1 MKNTENYDDKNEE
14 NNWNL
19 EEIEKDELKQFD
31 IQLKQYAH
39 HHKMYKRILAVKMV
53 KSGETRIKV
62 AEYLNV
68 NRQTVG
74 RWVRIYDES
83 GFEGLEPDY
92 SNCGAECKLTDE
104 QLAEIQKIIT
114 NPKEHYD
121 IKRTRK
127 LIKDK
132 YGIDYTYKQVWIIT
146 REKLNL
152 NYRKPYLRFNEAPT
166 DAEDQLKKTSK
177 SRSRK

>member
-1 MKNTENYDDKNEE
+1 MKNQKNYDDKIKE
-14 NNWNL
+14 NNFNL
-19 EEIEKDELKQFD
+19 EEIEKEEMKQFD
-31 IQLKQYAH
+31 IQLKKYAH

-68 NRQTVG
+68 NRQSVG
-74 RWVRIYDES
+74 RWVRAYDES

-92 SNCGAECKLTDE
+92 SNCGAESRLTDK
-104 QLAEIQKIIT
+104 QLAELLEIIT
-114 NPKEHYD
+114 DPEEHYD
-121 IKRTRK
+121 IRRTMK

-132 YGIDYTYKQVWIIT
+132 YGVDYSYKQVWVIT

-152 NYRKPYLRFNEAPT
+152 NYRKPYLKFNEAPE
-166 DAEDQLKKTSK
+166 DAEEQLEKNFKN
-177 SRSRK
+177 RS